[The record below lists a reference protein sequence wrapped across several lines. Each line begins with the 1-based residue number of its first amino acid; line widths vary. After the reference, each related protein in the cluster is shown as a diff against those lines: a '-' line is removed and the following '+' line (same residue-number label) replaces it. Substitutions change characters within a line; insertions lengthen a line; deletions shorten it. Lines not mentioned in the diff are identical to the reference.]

1 MTVTKQEQ
9 LDQLKRE
16 HARSCKHCGNQ
27 TGLNIVFGEG
37 NPDAEVMFVGEGP
50 GAEEDRLGRPFVG
63 RAGQLLDKEI
73 VAMGL
78 KREGVYI
85 ANVVKTRPPG
95 NRVPTYEEAVICKP
109 FLEKQ
114 IAIIQPKVVVALGAT
129 AAKYLLDDLRLAIT
143 KERGKWKQHNGYT
156 VMPTFHPAYLLR
168 QVNREAHAMVW
179 SDLKAVLGKLGRPI
193 PARNDKATK

>member
-1 MTVTKQEQ
+1 MTKQEQ

-16 HARSCKHCGNQ
+16 HARSCKHCENQ

-78 KREGVYI
+78 KREDVYI

-129 AAKYLLDDLRLAIT
+129 AAKYLLDDLGLAIT

-179 SDLKAVLGKLGRPI
+179 SDLKAVLGKLGRPV